1 MNLAGSV
8 LRAGDGELHW
18 GRGVQIIQVTSR
30 TSCTHRH
37 DGRRARRSRGTGV
50 RRPRLPLN
58 PLRPH
63 CAQRSPLRSGFVENI
78 HANGPTI
85 YAHEQY
91 VLNGAAPNTTYHVVL
106 MIFPGDTTCSGA
118 PAVSIPTAT
127 IQTNTAGNGVAFHVF
142 TPADADGLHGAT
154 VGGLWTVSAAARPT
168 TRPGAD
174 HRLGLSRILGGRLA
188 RWADAV
194 RNARAKLPYP
204 G

>member
-1 MNLAGSV
+1 MNLAGSA
-8 LRAGDGELHW
+8 LRAGDGNFT
-18 GRGVQIIQVTSR
+18 GGVVFRSFKSR
-30 TSCTHRH
+30 AGLLALTAMMVGVPVVLAGPASADRVYHSTHY
-37 DGRRARRSRGTGV
+37 ALTA
-50 RRPRLPLN
+50 LN
-58 PLRPH
+58 
-63 CAQRSPLRSGFVENI
+63 AAPLRSGFVENI

-154 VGGLWTVSAAARPT
+154 VGGLWTVSAGSAPDYQTGCAT
-168 TRPGAD
+168 IVLD
-174 HRLGLSRILGGRLA
+174 
-188 RWADAV
+188 
-194 RNARAKLPYP
+194 
-204 G
+204 